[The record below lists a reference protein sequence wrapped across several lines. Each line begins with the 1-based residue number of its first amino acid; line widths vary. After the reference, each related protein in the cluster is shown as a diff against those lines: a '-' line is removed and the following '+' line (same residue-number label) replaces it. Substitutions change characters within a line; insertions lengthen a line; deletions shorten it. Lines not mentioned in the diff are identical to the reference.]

1 MNVNLWEF
9 VTIFILVFSL
19 CMFVAGIFTAYFG
32 SGKSRKI
39 GIALLLLG
47 LIIGFIWFMLSSW
60 IFVPILGPMMG
71 TTAPMIPIVFQEVVV
86 QSALVIVAA
95 IIGAL
100 AAVGLFLVAIM
111 KS

>member
-9 VTIFILVFSL
+9 VTIFILVFAL
-19 CMFVAGIFTAYFG
+19 CMAVAGIFTAYFG

-39 GIALLLLG
+39 GIVLLVLG
-47 LIIGFIWFMLSSW
+47 LVIGLIWFMLSSW
-60 IFVPILGPMMG
+60 IFVPILG
-71 TTAPMIPIVFQEVVV
+71 TSAPTIPIVFQEVVV
-86 QSALVIVAA
+86 QSALVIIAA